1 MGLFN
6 KKPKT
11 AEDILKLIQ
20 DLPEDEFDKLSD
32 MLLTDEND
40 NGKPDTMEQID
51 KAEEDIE
58 AKGEDTQTEEDR
70 IDESVA
76 EQEKAEGEEDSQDA
90 KDRVDEAEGEEE
102 HLEEEKEE
110 EAEPVAEETE
120 ETVEET
126 EEEPIEDEKDKVIEA
141 LTQRLA
147 ALEERVATIVSNAHK
162 GTFGNH
168 SPEVTEL
175 ESDGR
180 TEDSKVMQSYYR
192 KQTIR

>member
-11 AEDILKLIQ
+11 AEDILKLIKE
-20 DLPEDEFDKLSD
+20 LPDDEFDKLSD
-32 MLLTDEND
+32 MLLTDEDD
-40 NGKPDTMEQID
+40 NGKPDTIEQID
-51 KAEEDIE
+51 KAKENIE

-76 EQEKAEGEEDSQDA
+76 EQEKAEGDEDSQDA

-110 EAEPVAEETE
+110 ETEPIAEETE
-120 ETVEET
+120 EVEET
-126 EEEPIEDEKDKVIEA
+126 EEEPIEDEKNKVFEA
-141 LTQRLA
+141 LTQRLT
-147 ALEERVATIVSNAHK
+147 ALEEKVATIVSNYDK

-168 SPEVTEL
+168 SPEVNEM
-175 ESDGR
+175 ENDGR